1 MVSVLSG
8 GEKSRLYLCQLIH
21 QNPNLLIMDEPTNHL
36 DIDMADALLEALKQY
51 KGTVIFVS
59 HDRWFLSELASKF
72 WVFTK
77 VSDAHGIHTTI
88 VEPDCD
94 WQQAIALAFSEPE
107 KEKTVAPP
115 REKKK
120 DQSLVSGTA
129 PSADRGT
136 TTNTGQAQK
145 RSGIHPLSAFR
156 LRHLQRSGQ
165 GAKSAKR
172 NVQPGRTDSGYP
184 DPLERT

>member
-77 VSDAHGIHTTI
+77 VSAASGIHTTV

-120 DQSLVSGTA
+120 RSIPGIWNSSICGSRNSNKYWPGTKTIWN
-129 PSADRGT
+129 PSTSSFQTPPPT
-136 TTNTGQAQK
+136 TTRAGCKACKKKCPAWKN
-145 RSGIHPLSAFR
+145 RFR
-156 LRHLQRSGQ
+156 LSRP
-165 GAKSAKR
+165 A
-172 NVQPGRTDSGYP
+172 
-184 DPLERT
+184 